1 MTNIINGLASA
12 FDSFLTNISNGDQW
26 TYIFIGLTV
35 FIILLDILC
44 NMIRGWK

>member
-12 FDSFLTNISNGDQW
+12 FDSFLTKISNGGEW
-26 TYIFIGLTV
+26 TYIYIGTIV
-35 FIILLDILC
+35 FTILIYILC